1 MVAQDPLG
9 GCAVLLG
16 RDQLPDP
23 PFSVVPERRHR
34 VAADGNLKLDVSWQ
48 GPGGYV
54 AVARGYGGRLARIV
68 NPYGAD
74 VTCLD
79 ASASAGPRG
88 AVTLLAEESTLR
100 VGNRPPQRAL
110 GLEAYRR
117 RWPRWAVAD
126 ETQAVDRKVAYDF
139 VLETMLIE
147 RRLEAGEARRGILA
161 FPATPLAGRAVLRV
175 PYRTD
180 VGRGAVQVTWEVD

>member
-1 MVAQDPLG
+1 MIAQEALG

-23 PFSVVPERRHR
+23 PFSVAPERRHR
-34 VAADGNLKLDVSWQ
+34 VSADGALKLDVSWQ

-79 ASASAGPRG
+79 ANATAGPRG
-88 AVTLLAEESTLR
+88 AVTLLADESTLQ
-100 VGNRPPQRAL
+100 VGNLPPRRAL
-110 GLEAYRR
+110 GLDAYRR
-117 RWPRWAVAD
+117 RWPRWAVTD
-126 ETQAVDRKVAYDF
+126 EYQAVDRKVAYDF
-139 VLETMLIE
+139 VLDTMLIE
-147 RRLEAGEARRGILA
+147 RRLEAGESRRGILA
-161 FPATPLAGRAVLRV
+161 FPADPLAGRAVLRV

-180 VGRGAVQVTWEVD
+180 AGRGALRVTWEVD